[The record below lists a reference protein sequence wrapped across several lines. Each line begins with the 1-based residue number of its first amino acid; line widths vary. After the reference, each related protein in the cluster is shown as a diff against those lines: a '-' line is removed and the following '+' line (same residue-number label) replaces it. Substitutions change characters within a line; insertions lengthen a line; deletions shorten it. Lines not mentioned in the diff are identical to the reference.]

1 MVICVNESQIFL
13 RFRLVNWCKIYC
25 SMRALKNIPQLHL
38 NIIDRDLLLVLACA
52 AAIALAFG
60 TLVVMAVS
68 RL

>member
-1 MVICVNESQIFL
+1 MAMKSFKTQI
-13 RFRLVNWCKIYC
+13 
-25 SMRALKNIPQLHL
+25 SGLHL

-60 TLVVMAVS
+60 TFVVMAVS